1 MWKGAEMELGIKERS
16 MIHFVQTGKKQKERR
31 YNGKR
36 HKVKKHNLFC
46 SKTKRG
52 KKEKEKGR
60 KKRGMFF

>member
-52 KKEKEKGR
+52 K
-60 KKRGMFF
+60 